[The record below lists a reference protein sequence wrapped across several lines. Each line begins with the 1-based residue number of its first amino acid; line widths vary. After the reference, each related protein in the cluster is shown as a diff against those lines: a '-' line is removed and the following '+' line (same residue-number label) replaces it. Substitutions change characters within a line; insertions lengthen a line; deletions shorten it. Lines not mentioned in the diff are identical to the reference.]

1 MQMVSRG
8 DIHLLMSSIIGD
20 GKMINIAVTGACG
33 RMGSK
38 IIKTI
43 LEQDDMNIVAAIE
56 SPNTPFEG
64 KDVGE
69 VIGIGEIGV
78 KVNGAQKL
86 VEVLRNKKPNV
97 LVDFTI
103 AKAAVK
109 TIKTSAECD
118 VNLVVGTTGFSDDEM
133 TEIKSTIKNNQVA
146 AVIAPN
152 MAVGVN
158 VFFKI
163 LKDLAAI
170 IGDYDVEIIEAHH
183 RHKKDAP
190 SGTAVK
196 AAEIIA
202 NELNRN
208 INDVGVYGRKGIVG
222 ERTNEEIGIH
232 AVRGGD
238 IVGDHT
244 VIFAGEG
251 ERLEI
256 IHRAQSRQSFVTGVI
271 KAVRYVINA
280 KKGQI
285 SDMADVLGL
294 S

>member
-1 MQMVSRG
+1 
-8 DIHLLMSSIIGD
+8 
-20 GKMINIAVTGACG
+20 MIKVAVTGACG

-43 LEQDDMNIVAAIE
+43 LEQDDMNVVAAIE
-56 SPNTPFEG
+56 GPNTPLEG

-69 VIGIGEIGV
+69 VIGIGELG
-78 KVNGAQKL
+78 
-86 VEVLRNKKPNV
+86 VEVTGADNLVDVLEKTKPDV

-103 AKAAVK
+103 AKAAVNTVK
-109 TIKTSAECD
+109 TTADCG
-118 VNLVVGTTGFSDDEM
+118 VNLVVGTTGFSDEEMSEM
-133 TEIKSTIKNNQVA
+133 TEAIEKNHIK

-158 VFFKI
+158 VFFKV
-163 LKDLAAI
+163 LKDLAKI
-170 IGDYDVEIIEAHH
+170 LGDYDVEIIEAHH

-202 NELNRN
+202 DELNRN
-208 INDVGVYGRKGIVG
+208 MDEVGVYGRKGIVG
-222 ERTNEEIGIH
+222 ERTDEEIGIH

-244 VIFAGEG
+244 VLFAGDG

-256 IHRAQSRQSFVTGVI
+256 VHRANTRQAFVNGVI
-271 KAVRYVINA
+271 KAVRYIESA
-280 KKGQI
+280 DKGHI
-285 SDMADVLGL
+285 SDMGDVLGL
-294 S
+294 N